1 MQSEDVRPLLV
12 CGAIVFVG
20 LCKVVYNGLLAAE
33 DEQFSDSVI
42 AKTLVLCLLSAV
54 LSYYVFKYY
63 KKVNIPGQSKPAFQP
78 PSSPSTLV
86 SSPIL
91 NTTSRRISSL
101 VPTQSSAFVT
111 SS

>member
-1 MQSEDVRPLLV
+1 MESEDVRPMLV
-12 CGAIVFVG
+12 CGVIVYVG
-20 LCKVVYNGLLAAE
+20 LCKFVYNGLLAAE
-33 DEQFSDSVI
+33 DEEFSDSMI
-42 AKTLVLCLLSAV
+42 AKTLVLCLLSAF

-63 KKVNIPGQSKPAFQP
+63 KKVKVPGQGKPVFQP
-78 PSSPSTLV
+78 PSSSTLV

-111 SS
+111 ST

>member
-12 CGAIVFVG
+12 CGAIVYVG

-33 DEQFSDSVI
+33 DEQFSDSMI
-42 AKTLVLCLLSAV
+42 AKTLVLCLLSTV

-63 KKVNIPGQSKPAFQP
+63 KKVHVPGQGKPAFQP
-78 PSSPSTLV
+78 SSPV

-101 VPTQSSAFVT
+101 VPPQSSAFVT
-111 SS
+111 SN